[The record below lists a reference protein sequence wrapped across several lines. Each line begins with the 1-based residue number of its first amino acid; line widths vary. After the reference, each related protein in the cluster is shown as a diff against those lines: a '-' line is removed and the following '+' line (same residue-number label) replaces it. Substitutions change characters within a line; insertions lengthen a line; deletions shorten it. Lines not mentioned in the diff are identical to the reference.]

1 MQDSF
6 RIKLLNPENYK
17 GVVSEAQELQGV
29 QNVRD
34 LRSVLD
40 PVFNTLG
47 GFQWATIGMSVL
59 LLLTVALQISTT
71 IRMTAFTR
79 RREIGIMR
87 LVGASNFYILLPF
100 LLESL
105 IAGLI
110 GVLISSGSIAIT
122 YLLLI
127 EQTARPSIPA
137 IAWIGADH
145 VFNAIICIA
154 VVGVALSVIPT
165 LLATRKYLRI

>member
-1 MQDSF
+1 M
-6 RIKLLNPENYK
+6 
-17 GVVSEAQELQGV
+17 A
-29 QNVRD
+29 
-34 LRSVLD
+34 
-40 PVFNTLG
+40 
-47 GFQWATIGMSVL
+47 
-59 LLLTVALQISTT
+59 
-71 IRMTAFTR
+71 AFTR

-127 EQTARPSIPA
+127 EQTARPSIPS
-137 IAWIGADH
+137 IDWIGADH